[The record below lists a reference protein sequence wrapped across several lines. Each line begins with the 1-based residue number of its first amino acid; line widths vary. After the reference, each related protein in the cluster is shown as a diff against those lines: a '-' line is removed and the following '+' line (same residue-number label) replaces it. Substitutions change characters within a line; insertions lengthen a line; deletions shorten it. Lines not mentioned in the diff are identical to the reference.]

1 MSKNKKF
8 SMCFTLAELYGLRNA
23 LRKVGNEPEILA
35 KIEEK
40 INYLHAYF
48 DGRLR
53 EWEKWRLKND

>member
-1 MSKNKKF
+1 MSKKF
-8 SMCFTLAELYGLRNA
+8 SMRFSLAELYGLRNS

-40 INYLHAYF
+40 INYLHAFF

-53 EWEKWRLKND
+53 EWEKWRLKNDR

>member
-1 MSKNKKF
+1 MSKKF
-8 SMCFTLAELYGLRNA
+8 SMRFTLAELYGLRNA

-48 DGRLR
+48 DGRLSKR
-53 EWEKWRLKND
+53 KSGG